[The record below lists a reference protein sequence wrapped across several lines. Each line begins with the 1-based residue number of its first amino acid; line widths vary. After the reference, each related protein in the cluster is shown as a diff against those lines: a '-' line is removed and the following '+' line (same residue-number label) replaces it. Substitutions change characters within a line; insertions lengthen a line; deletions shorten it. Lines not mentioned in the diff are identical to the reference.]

1 MTTSTTLAKRWH
13 IGNWSPLG
21 WLETVIKAA
30 AFVVA
35 ISTLGTALSNGAFT
49 APTGGRLVQVLV
61 LAFLSLGLTGAIFE
75 RYMQREIIAMVFVLV
90 NNVAHWG
97 MVYGLLTLPDIGNA
111 LPIFASLML
120 CGDVVKLVWLYVSGY
135 TQDGRPQRI
144 FYILT
149 IGFIIGYSIIFLIST
164 FG

>member
-1 MTTSTTLAKRWH
+1 MTLTKRWY
-13 IGNWSPLG
+13 IGNWSSLG
-21 WLETVIKAA
+21 WLETVIKVT

-35 ISTLGTALSNGAFT
+35 ISTLGTALSTGSFM
-49 APTGGRLVQVLV
+49 APTGGRLVQVIV
-61 LAFLSLGLTGAIFE
+61 LGFLSLGLTAAIFE

-97 MVYGLLTLPDIGNA
+97 MVYALLTLRDIGNA

-120 CGDVVKLVWLYVSGY
+120 GGDVVKLVWLYVSGY
-135 TQDGRPQRI
+135 TQDGIPQRI

-149 IGFIIGYSIIFLIST
+149 IGFIIGYVIICLLALS
-164 FG
+164 GAG